1 LQQNKNQHDTRS
13 LDWSGKSVLVTGGA
27 SFIGSHVVD
36 RLVER
41 GARHVRVVDDLSSGT
56 AENIQ
61 GHLDSGVVE
70 LMKAD
75 LLAPGATDR
84 ACEGTDYVFHLAAI
98 HGGRG
103 YVEMHDAECGRN
115 LVIDGLM
122 VKSAIDAGV
131 DKFVFASSGCVYP
144 NYIQQDISKEL
155 YLTEDMVGPPYDSD
169 HLYGWAKLM
178 GELSLQAFHRDRG
191 FKSVSCRLFTVYG
204 ERGVENHAVI
214 AMIARAFIDQNPFEV
229 WGDGTQI
236 RNWTYVGDIADG
248 MVAAAE
254 SDVVDGTPINLGTME
269 RTRVIDAVREVLSYT
284 GKTADIKFLTH
295 MPTGPLNR
303 VASNQRAK
311 DLIGWSPRM
320 KFFDGLHRTI
330 DWYFSTKDPD
340 RVRGYFS
347 RMLTERG
354 ESKPEPAVAAKSSGK
369 P

>member
-1 LQQNKNQHDTRS
+1 EPWIEVFEEHIRLPDGRLVDDFYSIRLPDFVVIAPVTEDGR
-13 LDWSGKSVLVTGGA
+13 LVLVRHYRHGPRRVTHSLPSGFIEGAESPGEAAKRELLEETGYAAGEWSA
-27 SFIGSHVVD
+27 LGSFVVD
-36 RLVER
+36 GNRRCGLEHVFLAT
-41 GARHVRVVDDLSSGT
+41 GARRVSEPSSADLAEST

-84 ACEGTDYVFHLAAI
+84 ACEGMDYVFHLAAI

-178 GELSLQAFHRDRG
+178 GEL
-191 FKSVSCRLFTVYG
+191 
-204 ERGVENHAVI
+204 
-214 AMIARAFIDQNPFEV
+214 
-229 WGDGTQI
+229 
-236 RNWTYVGDIADG
+236 
-248 MVAAAE
+248 
-254 SDVVDGTPINLGTME
+254 
-269 RTRVIDAVREVLSYT
+269 
-284 GKTADIKFLTH
+284 
-295 MPTGPLNR
+295 
-303 VASNQRAK
+303 
-311 DLIGWSPRM
+311 
-320 KFFDGLHRTI
+320 
-330 DWYFSTKDPD
+330 
-340 RVRGYFS
+340 
-347 RMLTERG
+347 
-354 ESKPEPAVAAKSSGK
+354 
-369 P
+369 

>member
-1 LQQNKNQHDTRS
+1 FVVIAPVTEDGRL
-13 LDWSGKSVLVTGGA
+13 VLVRHYRHGPRRGRHSLPSGFIEGAENPGEAAKRELLEETGYAAGEWSA
-27 SFIGSHVVD
+27 LGSYVVD
-36 RLVER
+36 GNRRCGLEH
-41 GARHVRVVDDLSSGT
+41 GFLSSGT

-75 LLAPGATDR
+75 LLALGATDR
-84 ACEGTDYVFHLAAI
+84 ACEGMDYVFHLAAI

-178 GELSLQAFHRDRG
+178 GELSLQAFYRDRG

-214 AMIARAFIDQNPFEV
+214 AMIARAFIDQN
-229 WGDGTQI
+229 
-236 RNWTYVGDIADG
+236 
-248 MVAAAE
+248 
-254 SDVVDGTPINLGTME
+254 
-269 RTRVIDAVREVLSYT
+269 
-284 GKTADIKFLTH
+284 
-295 MPTGPLNR
+295 
-303 VASNQRAK
+303 
-311 DLIGWSPRM
+311 
-320 KFFDGLHRTI
+320 
-330 DWYFSTKDPD
+330 
-340 RVRGYFS
+340 
-347 RMLTERG
+347 
-354 ESKPEPAVAAKSSGK
+354 
-369 P
+369 